1 MLAVLEDLRR
11 EHDFEIEVR
20 DIDTRPDWRE
30 RYDRLVPVLM
40 CGDEE
45 ICRYFLAIAKVREV
59 LERFR

>member
-1 MLAVLEDLRR
+1 MLAVLEDLRG
-11 EHDFEIEVR
+11 EHGFAIELR

-45 ICRYFLAIAKVREV
+45 VCRYFPDIAKVREV
-59 LERFR
+59 LGRFR